1 MKHEGPHGWMED
13 STRAEISPVEPRIVG
28 SGRTGVQLELL
39 VQGCDLLLLIT
50 GGKAHV
56 GAVAVLDGRNAR
68 GPAVVTELAD
78 HREGLLAG
86 ECAEILGEVWEGTV
100 VAVAGIHQDRATRAE
115 IDAIVANVRRGAH
128 DLAAAIAKQKRDD
141 DD

>member
-1 MKHEGPHGWMED
+1 MKHEGPDGRTGD
-13 STRAEISPVEPRIVG
+13 SARAEISPVEPRIVG
-28 SGRTGVQLELL
+28 SGRTGVQLELR

-56 GAVAVLDGRNAR
+56 GAVAVLDGRCAS
-68 GPAVVTELAD
+68 GSAVVTELAG
-78 HREGLLAG
+78 HREGRLAG
-86 ECAEILGEVWEGTV
+86 ECAEILGEVWEGAV
-100 VAVAGIHQDRATRAE
+100 VVVAGIHQDRATRAE
-115 IDAIVANVRRGAH
+115 IDAIVTNVRQGTH